1 MCTMKGISGE
11 TCKGGG
17 RSIGGRRGLVRTME
31 EVVDVLAARL
41 CSLLV
46 SIVWDVLR
54 EGGREGGRV
63 EERSH
68 NRKEVVRTR
77 FRDPNKL
84 RH

>member
-1 MCTMKGISGE
+1 MKGVSGE
-11 TCKGGG
+11 MCKGGG
-17 RSIGGRRGLVRTME
+17 RSIEGRRGLVRTME
-31 EVVDVLAARL
+31 EVVDVLAACL

-46 SIVWDVLR
+46 SIARDVLR
-54 EGGREGGRV
+54 EGGRV
-63 EERSH
+63 EEHSH